1 MHKYSLLGF
10 ILILS
15 ISIQAQEK
23 ITLKGNLKTLIPVI
37 ANNMNS
43 NFSKLVN
50 PVKDSIEKLTI
61 TLEHEP
67 TIKSINVVWNTRFNK
82 VNRVITITWKPTQQA
97 SVAIKQQQEIVFL
110 LVGALLDV
118 DKDFTENRLVN
129 YVRNGEPVAA
139 YDATFTSK
147 ANDKCYVSSVVNSDY
162 SNRAKP
168 FFHNEVTFY
177 SCN

>member
-1 MHKYSLLGF
+1 MHKCSLLGW

-15 ISIQAQEK
+15 ISVQAQEK

-43 NFSKLVN
+43 NFSKLVK
-50 PVKDSIEKLTI
+50 PIKDSVEKLAI
-61 TLEHEP
+61 TLENEP

-82 VNRVITITWKPTQQA
+82 TNRVITITWKPTTQA
-97 SVAIKQQQEIVFL
+97 YVAIKQQQEIVFL
-110 LVGALLDV
+110 LVGALLDF
-118 DKDFTENRLVN
+118 DKDFTENRLVSH
-129 YVRNGEPVAA
+129 VRKGEPIAA
-139 YDATFTSK
+139 YDARFTSK
-147 ANDKCYVSSVVNSDY
+147 VNDKCYVSSVVNSDY